1 MKNHYGTL
9 TVLGIMI
16 LEVIL
21 GVAMWS
27 HKTPPATPASG
38 AYQVQQIGGGGG
50 AQPKPAFGVAT
61 NYPCVIPV
69 SATSSIEH
77 FSFQVTAPTSS
88 AATLVVGTTTS
99 ATATSTTP
107 FATFVVPANATY
119 TFTWNGGVNND
130 VASPNTYVVAGMT
143 NGSAVSYG
151 YTYGGYCGAVII
163 AD

>member
-1 MKNHYGTL
+1 MKHYGKFFL
-9 TVLGIMI
+9 SAVIVLG
-16 LEVIL
+16 VL
-21 GVAMWS
+21 GVLVYS
-27 HKTPPATPASG
+27 FTKHTSTPNSG
-38 AYQVQQIGGGGG
+38 SYQIQQIGGGGG
-50 AQPKPAFGVAT
+50 AQPKPAFGTAT

-77 FSFQVTAPTSS
+77 FSFQVQTPTSS
-88 AATLVVGTTTS
+88 AATIVVGTTTS
-99 ATATSTTP
+99 ATATSSTP

-130 VASPNTYVVAGMT
+130 VASPNSYVVAGMT